1 MKKSS
6 LIGLTFFALSM
17 FGLTPV
23 HAASCIKYCAT
34 VSPEDMKTRWKVQ
47 IADGFTAN
55 SISVGFTAA
64 YDEYSYP
71 QIGSVFKIR
80 LKTNIAM
87 DQTPV
92 LVQGLLY
99 KSHRV
104 VGPRIMGL
112 FNCSLLFT
120 EGCQSE
126 LEITGYAD
134 TNTPGS
140 MWSWR
145 VPFTMSP
152 TLPGKFAQERS
163 DKRHSLATKKLKKPK
178 GNKQCNGL
186 LTADL
191 PDAAM
196 DDPLDQRPIAIF
208 KVKVTYPRISASAV
222 KFVEGYIDNIQ
233 NSNNTP
239 AVCNNIRA
247 KCIVAMD
254 C

>member
-17 FGLTPV
+17 FGFTPI
-23 HAASCIKYCAT
+23 HAATCVQYCET

-55 SISVGFTAA
+55 SIAVGFTAA
-64 YDEYSYP
+64 YNEFSYP
-71 QIGSVFKIR
+71 QIGSVYKIR
-80 LKTNIAM
+80 LLSNVAM
-87 DQTPV
+87 DQAPI
-92 LVQGLLY
+92 LIQGLLY

-104 VGPRIMGL
+104 VGPRVLGL
-112 FNCSLLFT
+112 FNCPLRFT
-120 EGCQSE
+120 EGCQTG
-126 LEITGYAD
+126 LEITAYAD
-134 TNTPGS
+134 TNTPGR

-152 TLPGKFAQERS
+152 KLPGKFAQERS
-163 DKRHSLATKKLKKPK
+163 DKRHSLAAKKLKKPK

-191 PDAAM
+191 PDAAI
-196 DDPLDQRPIAIF
+196 DDPLVQRPIAIF
-208 KVKVTYPRISASAV
+208 KFKVTYPGISATAV

-233 NSNNTP
+233 NSNNSP

-247 KCIVAMD
+247 KCTVAMN